1 MASATAVSAAL
12 TPIENNV
19 KKKPSNCPGY
29 RMRLKTAK
37 FKSTELSTS
46 SMEMSM
52 ATMRNKAKN
61 TYKKQQC

>member
-37 FKSTELSTS
+37 LYRNEHGYKV
-46 SMEMSM
+46 
-52 ATMRNKAKN
+52 TMRNKAKN